1 MGTAVIIL
9 LGAQQQRFP
18 SPSPPKKGGEG
29 RGGEAVFFQFP
40 LSPALSPLVP
50 RGERG
55 KNALGVFHAEHN
67 TIGETPAATPLN
79 TYGDVSSRRTRAAPG
94 IDRPACS
101 DSSRR

>member
-29 RGGEAVFFQFP
+29 RGEEAVFYQFP

-55 KNALGVFHAEHN
+55 KNPSAFSCRTILASRLPLGRGTFLHCARGRRV
-67 TIGETPAATPLN
+67 GGGLRGQTPTPP
-79 TYGDVSSRRTRAAPG
+79 RR
-94 IDRPACS
+94 C
-101 DSSRR
+101 